1 VRIEDGYMVF
11 FGSPFSLKTL
21 HYLVDEAAITYLPL
35 DDGLPATYKI
45 GSDLPVSRIVIGF
58 SCLSDQS
65 MTSA

>member
-1 VRIEDGYMVF
+1 VRMEEGCTVF

-21 HYLVDEAAITYLPL
+21 HDLVDEAAITNLPL

-45 GSDLPVSRIVIGF
+45 GSDLPVSRIVTGF
-58 SCLSDQS
+58 SCLRDQS